1 MRMAKR
7 MNPNL
12 HSYKDCSPVENE
24 DDAVVF
30 SAFSREF
37 CSENS
42 ISLSGD
48 IQYPIELSEDS
59 FAFVNYKDS
68 KRYENGNRR
77 VWTGRWV
84 GRVSYQSEKGKNVIL
99 EVKSRFGDYSVFTM
113 IEEAFSCN
121 LVSSNSKLVSSD
133 NEETLVQ
140 KLIPFI
146 WASKL
151 SHANQYGVPHSDYSQ
166 VHKGVSI
173 KGRLDV
179 RKSIIPLFRQH
190 EVVSVKREKRID
202 EPIAQIILQAY
213 KKIGKTLGNRISPNA
228 EFALNTFASA
238 QYPKR
243 TISESEYRK
252 IRYKPIYLSYKDV
265 VDFSWQILKSTKK
278 SEEMG
283 DGKALTGF
291 LDMAE
296 IWEIY
301 LRALLRKSFPDWRV
315 LDKKSSAFDVYK
327 NTFWKR
333 KIIPDIVMEKDN
345 NVVVFDAKWKKMD
358 GRSDTVEHSDLDRS
372 DFFQIHSY
380 IDYFKAQGKNVLL
393 AALLYPLGKDF
404 PEKKENNPVDA
415 VVIQD
420 NLWGIDSETKFIVG
434 GIHFKDQEEVRQE
447 KNIKKD
453 EDLYAAYKDEMKNA
467 AHKFV
472 NQLENV
478 LKEAN
483 ASSNQ

>member
-1 MRMAKR
+1 MK
-7 MNPNL
+7 PL
-12 HSYKDCSPVENE
+12 SSKDCSAVENE
-24 DDAVVF
+24 NDADFF
-30 SAFSREF
+30 SAFSKEF

-59 FAFVNYKDS
+59 FAFVNYRDPEK
-68 KRYENGNRR
+68 YENGKRR

-84 GRVSYQSEKGKNVIL
+84 GRVSYQPEKGKNVIL
-99 EVKSRFGDYSVFTM
+99 EVKPRFGDYSVFTM
-113 IEEAFSCN
+113 IEEGFSCN

-133 NEETLVQ
+133 SEESLVQ

-151 SHANQYGVPHSDYSQ
+151 SHANQYGVPHSDFSQ
-166 VHKGVSI
+166 VHKGISI

-202 EPIAQIILQAY
+202 EPIAQIILQVY

-228 EFALNTFASA
+228 EFALNAFASA

-278 SEEMG
+278 SEEIG
-283 DGKALTGF
+283 GGKALTGF

-301 LRALLRKSFPDWRV
+301 LRTLLRNSFPNWHV
-315 LDKKSSAFDVYK
+315 LDRKSSTFDAYE

-333 KIIPDIVMEKDN
+333 KIIPDIVMEKGDD
-345 NVVVFDAKWKKMD
+345 VVVFDAKWKKMD
-358 GRSDTVEHSDLDRS
+358 GKNNDVEHSDLDRS

-380 IDYFKAQGKNVLL
+380 IDYFKAQGKKVVL
-393 AALLYPLGKDF
+393 AGLLYPLG
-404 PEKKENNPVDA
+404 ENFSTGPGA
-415 VVIQD
+415 AESP
-420 NLWGIDSETKFIVG
+420 LWGIDSETKFIVS
-434 GIHFKDQEEVRQE
+434 GIHFKDQEEVRRK
-447 KNIKKD
+447 KNIKDD
-453 EDLYAAYKDEMKNA
+453 EKLYAAYKDEMKNA

>member
-1 MRMAKR
+1 MK
-7 MNPNL
+7 PL
-12 HSYKDCSPVENE
+12 SSKDCSAVENE
-24 DDAVVF
+24 NDADFF
-30 SAFSREF
+30 SAFSKEF

-59 FAFVNYKDS
+59 FAFVNYRDPEK
-68 KRYENGNRR
+68 YENGKRR

-84 GRVSYQSEKGKNVIL
+84 GRVSYQPEKGKNVIL
-99 EVKSRFGDYSVFTM
+99 EVKPRFGDYSVFTM
-113 IEEAFSCN
+113 IEEGFSCN

-133 NEETLVQ
+133 SEESLVQ

-151 SHANQYGVPHSDYSQ
+151 SHANQYGVPHSDFSQ
-166 VHKGVSI
+166 VHKGISI

-202 EPIAQIILQAY
+202 EPIAQIILQVY
-213 KKIGKTLGNRISPNA
+213 KKIGKTLGNRISPYA
-228 EFALNTFASA
+228 EFALNAFASA

-278 SEEMG
+278 SEEIG
-283 DGKALTGF
+283 GGKALTGF

-301 LRALLRKSFPDWRV
+301 LRTLLRNSFPNWHV
-315 LDKKSSAFDVYK
+315 LDRKSSTFDVYE

-333 KIIPDIVMEKDN
+333 KIIPDIVMEKGDD
-345 NVVVFDAKWKKMD
+345 VVVFDAKWKKMD
-358 GRSDTVEHSDLDRS
+358 GKNNDVEHSDLDRS

-380 IDYFKAQGKNVLL
+380 IDYFKAQGKKVVL
-393 AALLYPLGKDF
+393 AGLLYPLG
-404 PEKKENNPVDA
+404 ENFSTGPGA
-415 VVIQD
+415 AESP
-420 NLWGIDSETKFIVG
+420 LWGIDSETKFIVS
-434 GIHFKDQEEVRQE
+434 GIHFKDQEEVRRK
-447 KNIKKD
+447 KNIKDD
-453 EDLYAAYKDEMKNA
+453 EKLYAAYKDEMKNA

>member
-1 MRMAKR
+1 MTRP
-7 MNPNL
+7 NPNL
-12 HSYKDCSPVENE
+12 HSYKDCSPVEKE
-24 DDAVVF
+24 GDAEFF
-30 SAFSREF
+30 SAFSKEF
-37 CSENS
+37 YSENS

-59 FAFVNYKDS
+59 FAFVNYKDPE
-68 KRYENGNRR
+68 KYENGKRR

-84 GRVSYQSEKGKNVIL
+84 GRVSYQPQKGKNEIL
-99 EVKSRFGDYSVFTM
+99 EVKPRFGDYSVFTM

-133 NEETLVQ
+133 SEESLVQ

-151 SHANQYGVPHSDYSQ
+151 SHANQYGVPHSDFSQ

-179 RKSIIPLFRQH
+179 RKSIVPLFRQH

-228 EFALNTFASA
+228 EYALNAFASA

-283 DGKALTGF
+283 GGKALTGF

-301 LRALLRKSFPDWRV
+301 LRTLLRNSFSNWHV
-315 LDKKSSAFDVYK
+315 LDRKSSTFDVYE

-333 KIIPDIVMEKDN
+333 KIIPDIVMEKGDD
-345 NVVVFDAKWKKMD
+345 VVVFDAKWKKMD
-358 GRSDTVEHSDLDRS
+358 GKNNDVEHSDLDRS

-380 IDYFKAQGKNVLL
+380 IDYFRAQGKNVVL
-393 AALLYPLGKDF
+393 AGLLYPLGENF
-404 PEKKENNPVDA
+404 PTGSGAAESP
-415 VVIQD
+415 
-420 NLWGIDSETKFIVG
+420 LWDMDSKITFIVS
-434 GIHFKDQEEVRQE
+434 GIHFKDQEEVRRE

-453 EDLYAAYKDEMKNA
+453 EELYAAYKDEMK
-467 AHKFV
+467 
-472 NQLENV
+472 
-478 LKEAN
+478 EAEKN
-483 ASSNQ
+483 FINRLRDCLNKDVKT

>member
-1 MRMAKR
+1 MK
-7 MNPNL
+7 PL
-12 HSYKDCSPVENE
+12 SSKDCSAVENE
-24 DDAVVF
+24 NDADFF
-30 SAFSREF
+30 SAFSKEF

-59 FAFVNYKDS
+59 FAFVNYRDPEK
-68 KRYENGNRR
+68 YENGKRR

-84 GRVSYQSEKGKNVIL
+84 GRVSYQPEKGKNVIL
-99 EVKSRFGDYSVFTM
+99 EVKPRFGDYSVFTM
-113 IEEAFSCN
+113 IEEGFSCN

-133 NEETLVQ
+133 SEESLVQ

-151 SHANQYGVPHSDYSQ
+151 SHANQYGVPHSDFSQ
-166 VHKGVSI
+166 VHKGISI

-202 EPIAQIILQAY
+202 EPIAQIILQVY
-213 KKIGKTLGNRISPNA
+213 KKIGKTLGNSISPNA
-228 EFALNTFASA
+228 EFALNAFASA

-278 SEEMG
+278 SEEIG
-283 DGKALTGF
+283 GGKALTGF

-301 LRALLRKSFPDWRV
+301 LRTLLRNSFPNWHV
-315 LDKKSSAFDVYK
+315 LDRKSSTFDVYE

-333 KIIPDIVMEKDN
+333 KIIPDIVMEKGDD
-345 NVVVFDAKWKKMD
+345 VVVFDAKWKKMD
-358 GRSDTVEHSDLDRS
+358 GKNNDVEHSDLDRS

-380 IDYFKAQGKNVLL
+380 IDYFKAQGKKVVL
-393 AALLYPLGKDF
+393 AGLLYPLG
-404 PEKKENNPVDA
+404 ENFSTGPGA
-415 VVIQD
+415 AESP
-420 NLWGIDSETKFIVG
+420 LWGIDSETKFIVS
-434 GIHFKDQEEVRQE
+434 GIHFKDQEEVRRK
-447 KNIKKD
+447 KNIKDD
-453 EDLYAAYKDEMKNA
+453 EKLYAAYKDEMKNA

>member
-1 MRMAKR
+1 MAKR

-393 AALLYPLGKDF
+393 AGLLYPLGKDF